1 MNHRATLA
9 ELDAMAYV
17 IIRPAPAADDNDDLG
32 TYAVEAASHGMSKRA
47 AAYALRQVADRFD
60 ADAAAVGD
68 QPLDADTIAEANARN
83 AQRPAG
89 LDALLDHVAAHLDD
103 DHTSPVLPALATAL
117 LDEERAPTPV
127 AAYGAARILLAEHA
141 RDLSAMLRTAAHP
154 RCDCCLDQAARLAEY
169 AGRLAPHLAPAR
181 PVDDEHQAA
190 EQPAPPIGAR
200 YTKRLNPNQTV
211 TVTRVW
217 QAEDGHTA
225 VAYEWRDDKPGQCG
239 SACPIDVFHREY
251 RPAEEQPAELSWK
264 GRADHAVE
272 MYARTA
278 IERDDAQAEAAQ
290 LRARVAELEKR
301 DAAEAGR

>member
-17 IIRPAPAADDNDDLG
+17 IIRPSSAADDNDDLG

-68 QPLDADTIAEANARN
+68 EPLDADTIAEANARN

-103 DHTSPVLPALATAL
+103 EHTSPVLSALARAL

-141 RDLSAMLRTAAHP
+141 RDLYAMLRAAAHA

-169 AGRLAPHLAPAR
+169 AGHLTPHLTPAR
-181 PVDDEHQAA
+181 PVNDEHQAA
-190 EQPAPPIGAR
+190 EEQPAPLTLG
-200 YTKRLNPNQTV
+200 
-211 TVTRVW
+211 
-217 QAEDGHTA
+217 D
-225 VAYEWRDDKPGQCG
+225 
-239 SACPIDVFHREY
+239 
-251 RPAEEQPAELSWK
+251 
-264 GRADHAVE
+264 RADHAIGLYATTAVE
-272 MYARTA
+272 LEDAR
-278 IERDDAQAEAAQ
+278 AEAAQ
-290 LRARVAELEKR
+290 LRARVAELE
-301 DAAEAGR
+301 AAAHPTTAEAGR